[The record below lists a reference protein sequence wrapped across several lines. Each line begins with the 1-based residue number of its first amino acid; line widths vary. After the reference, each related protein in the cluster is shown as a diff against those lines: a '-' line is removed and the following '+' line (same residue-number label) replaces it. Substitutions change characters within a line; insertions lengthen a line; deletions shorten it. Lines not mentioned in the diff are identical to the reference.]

1 MTSWFL
7 CEDMFATSCYIFV
20 YLLCFIAILSKRHSN
35 SFSIW
40 FFFDKFQ
47 YMVELGI
54 LNMLYNLNMTRGFY
68 LFIVLRLLA
77 ISDINT
83 S

>member
-1 MTSWFL
+1 
-7 CEDMFATSCYIFV
+7 
-20 YLLCFIAILSKRHSN
+20 
-35 SFSIW
+35 
-40 FFFDKFQ
+40 
-47 YMVELGI
+47 MVELGI